1 MDTPENKGALYS
13 LGAFL
18 GKGLSKA
25 LPGKGEG
32 TSTPVKKSE
41 FIAESLND
49 QYYYEQ
55 FGMPIESIGI
65 TYDDEYYYEQFGMST
80 AYEDSILYTGVDFSS
95 EMGMGDDDFNSSFDH
110 ETIINI
116 DGTPMLDGFG
126 SVDFNGHTYCE
137 FDHSHGYDTDSF
149 GHDDHFSSF
158 SDDH

>member
-49 QYYYEQ
+49 Q
-55 FGMPIESIGI
+55 
-65 TYDDEYYYEQFGMST
+65 YYYEQFGMST